1 MGKKLAVIF
10 DSILRLNRLL
20 FASVVCVF
28 IFTSSLTAQVA
39 FIGGVNYTNDR
50 NNNLIENQEPRTTYH
65 WGASIRY
72 YLLKNYTKISFQNEI
87 ILNQKGYRQ
96 VLDQE
101 YFFNFN
107 YISFP
112 VLVNYSFTEN
122 FSVNTGLEF
131 SKLLSSN
138 IKRYTETYN
147 DSDIGLVLGFSCFEK
162 KGISFYSRMTYGL
175 LPLLDYYAIDK
186 MGNFTG
192 EIHDLKN
199 ICFSVG
205 IKINIHNEKIR
216 FYK

>member
-1 MGKKLAVIF
+1 MGKNLSAIF
-10 DSILRLNRLL
+10 DAILRLNRLL
-20 FASVVCVF
+20 FLSVLCVL
-28 IFTSSLTAQVA
+28 IFVSSLTAQVA
-39 FIGGVNYTNDR
+39 FIGGVNYTNER
-50 NNNLIENQEPRTTYH
+50 NNNLIENQKPRITYQ

-72 YLLKNYTKISFQNEI
+72 YLLKNHPKISFQNELI
-87 ILNQKGYRQ
+87 FNQRGYNQ
-96 VLDQE
+96 VLDKD
-101 YFFNFN
+101 YFFHFD

-112 VLVNYSFTEN
+112 VLINYALTEN
-122 FSVNTGLEF
+122 FSINTGLEF

-147 DSDIGLVLGFSCFEK
+147 DFDIGLVLGFSCFEK

-186 MGNFTG
+186 VGNFTG

-199 ICFSVG
+199 ICLSVG